1 MMKVSGFTFIRNA
14 IIYDYPVVESISSIL
29 PLCDEVVVAVGQSDD
44 ETLALIKSIDPNKVR
59 IVETVWNDDLRE
71 GGRVLAEE
79 TDKAFKAISPDSDWA
94 IYIQGDEVLH
104 EHDYDAIKRA
114 MEDHLDNK
122 KINGLLFNYL
132 HFYGS
137 YDYVGT
143 AANWYP
149 HEIRIVRNDP
159 SIYSYRD
166 AQGFRMG
173 DNKKLKVA
181 KVNAWVYHYGWVK
194 DPKAMQRKQRNFNRY
209 WHDDNWVE
217 EHVSQEE
224 SFDYQK
230 QVRELLRFKGRH
242 PKVIQK
248 RIEATNWKFDY
259 DPTFSNRSL
268 KDSIKKFLKQYLGL
282 DLGYK
287 NYRL

>member
-1 MMKVSGFTFIRNA
+1 MKVSGFTFIRNA

-59 IVETVWNDDLRE
+59 IIETVWNDALRE

-104 EHDYDAIKRA
+104 EHDYDAIRKA

-143 AANWYP
+143 SANWYP

-217 EHVSQEE
+217 EHVSKEE

-282 DLGYK
+282 DFGYK